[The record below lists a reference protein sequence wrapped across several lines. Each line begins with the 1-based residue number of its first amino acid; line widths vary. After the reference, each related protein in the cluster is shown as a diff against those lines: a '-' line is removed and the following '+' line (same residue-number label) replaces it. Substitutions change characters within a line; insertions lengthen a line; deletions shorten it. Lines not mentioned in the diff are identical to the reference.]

1 MGRLI
6 VVSNR
11 VAPIGDEKRSTGGL
25 AIGLLGAMREA
36 GGIWFGWNG
45 QTATSAAPLVMQEK
59 NGITFATLGLNKRD
73 YRQYYSGFSNGTLWP
88 TFHYRIDLA
97 RFDRHE
103 YAGYQRVNAMLAEQL
118 QTFLQ
123 PDDLIWVHDYHL
135 LPFAQACRNRGALN
149 RMGFF
154 LHIPFPEPQVACT
167 IPPHQEL
174 MRAMLSYDLL
184 GFQTETDRRAFLNT
198 ISLQSGVTVHEDGA
212 VMADGNLTRTGVY
225 PIGVSPEHIAE
236 ESESGKALSQQIT
249 RSVNG
254 DARKV
259 IISVDRLDYSKGLVE
274 RFGAYE
280 HLLETTAELR
290 HNVQFIQIAPP
301 SRSDINSYQL
311 IRKQLEAEAG
321 RINGKF
327 SDLDWVPIRYINK
340 SYDRRTLMGL
350 FRNAQAGFVTP
361 LRDGMNLV
369 AKEYVAAQ
377 DPADPGVLVLSRFA
391 GAAHELDGALLVN
404 PYDRIGMAEALRT
417 ALFMPLQERRERHA
431 GMMRVLRDADIDA
444 WRNRFLGDLRRE

>member
-11 VAPIGDEKRSTGGL
+11 VAPIGDEKRNTGGL
-25 AIGLLGAMREA
+25 AIGLLAAMRQA

-45 QTATSAAPLVMQEK
+45 QVTTTAAPLTMQEK
-59 NGITFATLGLNKRD
+59 NGITFATIGLNKRD
-73 YRQYYSGFSNGTLWP
+73 YRQYYSGFSNATLWP

-103 YAGYQRVNAMLAEQL
+103 YAGYQRVNAMLADQL
-118 QTFLQ
+118 HTFLQ
-123 PDDLIWVHDYHL
+123 PDDTIWVHDYHL
-135 LPFAQACRNRGALN
+135 LPFAQACRKRGMLN

-154 LHIPFPEPQVACT
+154 LHIPFPEPQVMAT
-167 IPPHQEL
+167 IPPHREL
-174 MRAMLSYDLL
+174 MRAMLSFDLL
-184 GFQTETDRRAFLNT
+184 GFQTETDRRAFVNT
-198 ISLQSGVTVHEDGA
+198 IRQYGDVRVDADDVIH
-212 VMADGNLTRTGVY
+212 ADGNVTRTGVY
-225 PIGVSPEHIAE
+225 PIGVSPDHIAE
-236 ESESGKALSQQIT
+236 EAIDGQKLSQQIT
-249 RSVNG
+249 RGVSG
-254 DARKV
+254 DERKV

-274 RFGAYE
+274 RFGAYDT
-280 HLLETTAELR
+280 LLESSPELR
-290 HNVQFIQIAPP
+290 DRVQFIQIAPP

-327 SDLDWVPIRYINK
+327 SDLDWMPIRYINK

-350 FRNAQAGFVTP
+350 FRNAQVGFVTP

-377 DPADPGVLVLSRFA
+377 DPDDPGVLVLSCFA
-391 GAAHELDGALLVN
+391 GAAQELDGALLVN
-404 PYDRIGMAEALRT
+404 PYDRIGMAEALRA
-417 ALFMPLQERRERHA
+417 ALIMPPEERRDRQA
-431 GMMRVLRDADIDA
+431 QMMRAIRTSDIDA
-444 WRNRFLGDLRRE
+444 WRNRFLDDLRRD

>member
-11 VAPIGDEKRSTGGL
+11 VAPVGDEKRNTGGL
-25 AIGLLGAMREA
+25 AVGLLGAMREA

-45 QTATSAAPLVMQEK
+45 QVTTTAAPLARQEK
-59 NGITFATLGLNKRD
+59 NGITFATIGLNKRD
-73 YRQYYSGFSNGTLWP
+73 YRQYYSGFSNATLWP

-97 RFDRHE
+97 RFDRNE
-103 YAGYQRVNAMLAEQL
+103 YAGYQRVNAMLADEL
-118 QTFLQ
+118 MTFLQ
-123 PDDLIWVHDYHL
+123 PDDVVWVHDYHL

-149 RMGFF
+149 PMGFF
-154 LHIPFPEPQVACT
+154 LHIPFPEPQVVAT

-198 ISLQSGVTVHEDGA
+198 IAQQSGVQVHEDGSVSA
-212 VMADGNLTRTGVY
+212 EGNVTRTGVY
-225 PIGVSPEHIAE
+225 PIGVSPAHIAE
-236 ESESGKALSQQIT
+236 ESAAGRDLSRQIT
-249 RSVNG
+249 RGVSG
-254 DARKV
+254 DTRKV
-259 IISVDRLDYSKGLVE
+259 VVSVDRLDYSKGLVE
-274 RFGAYE
+274 RFCAFDT
-280 HLLETTAELR
+280 LLETTPELR
-290 HNVQFIQIAPP
+290 HRVQFIQIAPP

-377 DPADPGVLVLSRFA
+377 DPEDPGVLVLSRFA
-391 GAAHELDGALLVN
+391 GAAQELDGALLVN
-404 PYDRIGMAEALRT
+404 PYDRTGMAEALRT
-417 ALFMPLQERRERHA
+417 ALSMPIEERKARHA
-431 GMMRVLRDADIDA
+431 GMLQVLKTADIDA
-444 WRNRFLGDLRRE
+444 WRNRFLEDLRRG